1 MNCELWRRWA
11 RDDAEDI
18 WARIREDGETEDWW
32 IPIGDI
38 SCESPIERQLA
49 KRLVPHAERWGFTVV
64 EQFKLGPY
72 RYDFAIRRNGKVV
85 ALVECDGAEFHS
97 TPVQRERDAAKDALA
112 ERSGFAMF
120 RYRGRD
126 IHRNA
131 WKCAEEI
138 IFQLWGRA

>member
-1 MNCELWRRWA
+1 MKRQSVNYKLHAWRLKTMIILVIVCA
-11 RDDAEDI
+11 A
-18 WARIREDGETEDWW
+18 
-32 IPIGDI
+32 IGII
-38 SCESPIERQLA
+38 SSSFEN
-49 KRLVPHAERWGFTVV
+49 K
-64 EQFKLGPY
+64 
-72 RYDFAIRRNGKVV
+72 NKV
-85 ALVECDGAEFHS
+85 GS
-97 TPVQRERDAAKDALA
+97 IERDAAKDALA